1 MATAATSLA
10 STRKTTSWLLFR
22 SLCREHAEA
31 ARVSSDG
38 PRELVVGDFQPLFWC
53 HMTTQQILAFSVIAI
68 MMAVSFGIVFATM
81 SWLVA
86 VWSLR

>member
-1 MATAATSLA
+1 
-10 STRKTTSWLLFR
+10 
-22 SLCREHAEA
+22 
-31 ARVSSDG
+31 
-38 PRELVVGDFQPLFWC
+38 
-53 HMTTQQILAFSVIAI
+53 MTTQQILAFSVIAI